1 MFVKNMLGIIISIL
15 LLVLIL
21 FFWYSLLKIRF
32 READRR
38 DLPVLSDDTGVKKL
52 FAHVQHLSV
61 QIGSRSVY
69 EYSNIKKTE
78 TYIKSVLEELGLGY
92 STQEF
97 RYRNNLFSNIIVSI
111 PGREEPDDI
120 FIIGAHYDTVSGTP
134 GADDNGSGVAV
145 LLEVCRLLNTQ
156 ELSRTLRLIF
166 FVLEEPPAFRTASMG
181 SYVYAKQ
188 ARLDKENI
196 YGMISL
202 EMVGFFSNKKGA
214 QSFPAPFMSLFYS
227 NVPDFIGVVGNFKS
241 RQLVKKISESI
252 KRGSAIPIESLATF
266 RFLPG
271 IDWSDHGSFW
281 KMGYPAVMITDT
293 SFYRNPNYHKGSD
306 TINTLDFLKMA
317 EVVRGLIQ
325 VVRDLV

>member
-1 MFVKNMLGIIISIL
+1 MLGIIIAIL
-15 LLVLIL
+15 LLALIL
-21 FFWYSLLKIRF
+21 FFWYSLFKIRF
-32 READRR
+32 RTSEIGAMT
-38 DLPVLSDDTGVKKL
+38 VLSEDTGVKKL

-78 TYIKSVLEELGLGY
+78 TYIKSVLEELGLTY

-97 RYRNNLFSNIIVSI
+97 RYRRNLFSNIVVSI
-111 PGREEPDDI
+111 PGREEPEDI

-145 LLEVCRLLNTQ
+145 LLELCRLLQTQ

-166 FVLEEPPAFRTASMG
+166 FVLEEPPAFHTPSMG

-188 ARLDKENI
+188 ARLNKEKI

-202 EMVGFFSNKKGA
+202 EMVGFFSNKKGG
-214 QSFPAPFMSLFYS
+214 QSFPAPFMGLFYS

-241 RQLVKKISESI
+241 RGLVKKISVSI
-252 KRGSAIPIESLATF
+252 KRGSSIAVESLSTF

-306 TINTLDFLKMA
+306 TIETLDFLKMA
-317 EVVRGLIQ
+317 EVVKGLIQ